1 MTTTKT
7 KSTTANRTV
16 DFRDSLEA
24 GAEQSKEVLQTFST
38 AANEAAHAVQDC
50 CSTALKGMQDYSG
63 KVAEFTQANIQ
74 SYVEFIQ
81 KLAGVKSPAEFIE
94 VSTSHTRYQLETL
107 AEQGKQLA
115 ALAQQ
120 VTVEAAEP
128 LKTGF
133 MKAPI
138 APR

>member
-1 MTTTKT
+1 MTTRT
-7 KSTTANRTV
+7 KS
-16 DFRDSLEA
+16 RDTIEA
-24 GAEQSKEVLQTFST
+24 GAERSKEALQTFNV
-38 AANEAAHAVQDC
+38 AANEAAHAVQDY

-63 KVAEFTQANIQ
+63 KVAEFTQANIK

-81 KLAGVKSPAEFIE
+81 KLATVKSPSDFIE
-94 VSTSHTRYQLETL
+94 VSTSHTREQLEKL
-107 AEQGKQLA
+107 AEQSKQLA

-120 VTVEAAEP
+120 VTLDTVEP

-133 MKAPI
+133 TKTPL

>member
-1 MTTTKT
+1 MTTSTKP
-7 KSTTANRTV
+7 KSASQV
-16 DFRDSLEA
+16 QFRDTIAA
-24 GAEQSKEVLQTFST
+24 GAERSKEVLGTFST
-38 AANEAAHAVQDC
+38 ATNEAAHAVQDC

-63 KVAEFTQANIQ
+63 KVAEFTQANIK
-74 SYVEFIQ
+74 SYVEFVQ
-81 KLAGVKSPAEFIE
+81 KLAGVKSPSEFVD

-107 AEQGKQLA
+107 AEQSKQLA

-120 VTVEAAEP
+120 VTLDAVEP

-133 MKAPI
+133 AKAPI

>member
-1 MTTTKT
+1 MTTSTKP
-7 KSTTANRTV
+7 KSASHTV
-16 DFRDSLEA
+16 QFRDTIEA
-24 GAEQSKEVLQTFST
+24 GAERSKEALETFST
-38 AANEAAHAVQDC
+38 ATNEAAHAVQDC

-63 KVAEFTQANIQ
+63 KVAEFTQANIK
-74 SYVEFIQ
+74 SYVEFVQ
-81 KLAGVKSPAEFIE
+81 KLAGVKSPSEFVD

-107 AEQGKQLA
+107 AEQSKQLA

-120 VTVEAAEP
+120 VTLNAVEP

-133 MKAPI
+133 AKAPI